1 MEIQIRWPIVSWY
14 WSHQEKYSAVK
25 HEWNVFTLRENNRL
39 KSALIACVGF
49 PWLGVPWAASTG
61 QLAYTPVALL
71 CHSLCVLVAQSCP
84 TLCDPT
90 NCSPPSFSA
99 HGILQARI
107 PEWIAIPFS
116 RGSSQPRDRTLVS
129 CIPGRFFTV
138 WATGKPCATVGGPWP
153 RWSLETGHMRSLTHM
168 LKQNKRICAEPR
180 IREDDPSKV
189 ARSGMVVWAPCLSV
203 RRCSR
208 PKAPS
213 HVAEQGLK
221 DCAHKQA
228 SPTVSCVHEECN
240 SHLIQFTHSDYTT
253 PCYLIYS
260 HSCANHYH

>member
-1 MEIQIRWPIVSWY
+1 MCT
-14 WSHQEKYSAVK
+14 HA
-25 HEWNVFTLRENNRL
+25 
-39 KSALIACVGF
+39 
-49 PWLGVPWAASTG
+49 
-61 QLAYTPVALL
+61 QLCP
-71 CHSLCVLVAQSCP
+71 SLCNPTDGSLPGSSVHGNSQVRTLEWVAISFSRWSSWSRDQTHISCIAGGFFSDWATREILSVDVLVTQSCP
-84 TLCDPT
+84 SLCDPMD
-90 NCSPPSFSA
+90 CSPPGFSV
-99 HGILQARI
+99 HGILQVSI
-107 PEWIAIPFS
+107 LEWIAIPFS

>member
-1 MEIQIRWPIVSWY
+1 MLGMSLELEVKFQMHVPVCVSR
-14 WSHQEKYSAVK
+14 SVMS
-25 HEWNVFTLRENNRL
+25 NFIGSMDCGLRGSSVR
-39 KSALIACVGF
+39 
-49 PWLGVPWAASTG
+49 
-61 QLAYTPVALL
+61 
-71 CHSLCVLVAQSCP
+71 
-84 TLCDPT
+84 
-90 NCSPPSFSA
+90 
-99 HGILQARI
+99 GILQARI

-116 RGSSQPRDRTLVS
+116 RGSSQPRDRTPVS